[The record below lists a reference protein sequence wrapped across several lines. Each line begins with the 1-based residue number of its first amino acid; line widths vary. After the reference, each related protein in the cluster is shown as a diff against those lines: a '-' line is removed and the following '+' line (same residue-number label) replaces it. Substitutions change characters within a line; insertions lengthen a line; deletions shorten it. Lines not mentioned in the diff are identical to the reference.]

1 MTEPVTT
8 NATAATVG
16 VALLSL
22 FPGVDAAVV
31 MGAFAGAGVFVLAS
45 DDLVPLKRGAFFLL
59 SFVAGCLAARLCADL
74 ISWGL
79 PERIQVNPAVGALV
93 ASAVSIKLLLWL
105 IRRAENP
112 DKLVDSF
119 KGGPKS

>member
-8 NATAATVG
+8 NATVATAG
-16 VALLSL
+16 VALISL

-45 DDLVPLKRGAFFLL
+45 DDLAPFKRLAFFLI
-59 SFVAGCLAARLCADL
+59 SFVAGCLSARLSADL
-74 ISWGL
+74 LGWGL
-79 PERIQVNPAVGALV
+79 PERIAVNPAVGALV
-93 ASAVSIKLLLWL
+93 AAAVVIKLLLWL
-105 IRRAENP
+105 IRRAETP
-112 DKLVDSF
+112 DKLLDTF

>member
-112 DKLVDSF
+112 DKFIDSF
-119 KGGPKS
+119 KGGPKP

>member
-74 ISWGL
+74 IGWGL

-112 DKLVDSF
+112 DKLIDSF
-119 KGGPKS
+119 KGGPKP